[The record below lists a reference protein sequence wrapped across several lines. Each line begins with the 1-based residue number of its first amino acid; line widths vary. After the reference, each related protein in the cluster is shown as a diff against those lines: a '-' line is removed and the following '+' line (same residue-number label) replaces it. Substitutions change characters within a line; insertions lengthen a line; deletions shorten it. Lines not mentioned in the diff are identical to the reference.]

1 MHNEIYMM
9 NEDKLSDVKILK
21 NRKFDFRSFFKYFIL
36 PDWIK
41 FRRIGNVRLIVLKCC
56 VEVRRAI

>member
-1 MHNEIYMM
+1 MM